1 MCRLLNPIV
10 YERSR
15 KIETGSDNRI
25 NRAPR
30 PLGGLFLLERAL
42 IKSFPRSVASPLLKL
57 NISKILVRDYYV

>member
-30 PLGGLFLLERAL
+30 PLRWFTFARTSV

-57 NISKILVRDYYV
+57 NISKILVRDYV